1 MGFGDRFTLAALAA
15 EIGLPMRVDAPVSG
29 DDAHRVPV
37 MLRNGR
43 GQLEAPDS
51 DLLYLRVLDNE
62 GAALTRLYV
71 ASDLAV
77 ALTNSASGDFPS
89 GSGWKQLAGSAG
101 EFASFLK
108 VSAADEQAGIVIEV
122 GWKEQGRAG
131 KDLRRLYVGEAGT
144 LGEDVDAQW
153 DEAKAGHVAAGSF
166 GKSIGDT
173 ETNVGSEADGSS
185 ASGSAHAKI
194 KDVKAAVVAI
204 GGAAGVADAVWDEAE
219 AGHVAAGS
227 TGLALKDARDAS
239 VLTQINLGDPSGA
252 PPGFTN
258 LADLIGAPDDAAVD
272 PDAANGTLYAYLK
285 KAIADLRAVG
295 VSGGAAQ
302 AEIKEY
308 PWQSATATLTADPT
322 ETEIDADGTATDP
335 GGVPPF
341 EILDV
346 IDVNFPEGVG
356 MTSEAVIKS
365 IFATL
370 KWTSQITTGVGTG
383 LTKWGI
389 DSLANTD
396 AVGEA
401 PDAGVTF
408 ITDVIAAST
417 SKTTHQRA
425 GLVRTDVIE
434 ASGGFRLFLCGK
446 CGTADEVLTCTIF
459 NSTNLEINY
468 KRI

>member
-71 ASDLAV
+71 ASDLAA
-77 ALTNSASGDFPS
+77 ALTNSAAGDFPS

-153 DEAKAGHVAAGSF
+153 DEAKAGHVAAGA
-166 GKSIGDT
+166 
-173 ETNVGSEADGSS
+173 VG
-185 ASGSAHAKI
+185 KI

-227 TGLALKDARDAS
+227 TGLALKDARDAA
-239 VLTQINLGDPSGA
+239 VLAQLNLGDPSGG
-252 PPGFTN
+252 PPGFTT
-258 LADLIGAPDDAAVD
+258 LADLIGAPSDAAVD

-285 KAIADLRAVG
+285 KTIADLRAVG
-295 VSGGAAQ
+295 GAGGAAK

-335 GGVPPF
+335 GGGPPF
-341 EILDV
+341 EILDG
-346 IDVNFPEGVG
+346 IDGNFPQ
-356 MTSEAVIKS
+356 A
-365 IFATL
+365 
-370 KWTSQITTGVGTG
+370 
-383 LTKWGI
+383 
-389 DSLANTD
+389 
-396 AVGEA
+396 
-401 PDAGVTF
+401 
-408 ITDVIAAST
+408 
-417 SKTTHQRA
+417 
-425 GLVRTDVIE
+425 
-434 ASGGFRLFLCGK
+434 
-446 CGTADEVLTCTIF
+446 
-459 NSTNLEINY
+459 
-468 KRI
+468 